1 MSILSAK
8 PRKSKYTLDDVVYRY
23 NNGQIETHT
32 IDEVLVVVSN
42 PDNTTNG
49 EQINQYGLVGVN
61 GHFDEDILFVKPNAC
76 LQRILQPDKN
86 HISGYMQHVIISG
99 QYEGFTSEFTTKDLT
114 GVSMEDSTVDEAEA
128 PDYTGC
134 FVDNASFHN
143 WAGSWIPS
151 RLEFIESVASYD
163 KKYTKW
169 EGQFPISDLRGLTI
183 VLGNANREDIFTG
196 CLLEG
201 TIFRITSMTEHAT
214 KSEILSWAESY
225 DELTT
230 IWADYYPVIDCR
242 NIVFTGNLNAIPI
255 PNLIGI
261 TIMFDVTDR
270 KFEGADFTGC
280 TMPTNADTKSEFKA
294 LAGSWDAVTTIWTDG
309 LPIGA

>member
-42 PDNTTNG
+42 IDGTTNG

-61 GHFDEDILFVKPNAC
+61 GHFDEDTLFVKPNAC

-86 HISGYMQHVIISG
+86 HVSGYMQHVIISA
-99 QYEGFTSEFTTKDLT
+99 QYEGFTSGFVTKDLT
-114 GVSMEDSTVDEAEA
+114 GVSMEDSTVDEAES
-128 PDYTGC
+128 PDYTDC

-143 WAGSWIPS
+143 WATSWIPS
-151 RLEFIESVASYD
+151 RVQFMEDVASFD

-169 EGQFPISDLRGLTI
+169 ESQLPIVDIRGMAITLSTGGDEDYFFGRMI
-183 VLGNANREDIFTG
+183 EDSIFSKPIIGNYP
-196 CLLEG
+196 
-201 TIFRITSMTEHAT
+201 T
-214 KSEILSWAESY
+214 KSDILSWVESY

-230 IWADYYPVIDCR
+230 IWVDGYPVIDCR
-242 NIVFTGNLNAIPI
+242 NIVFTGNLSALQSGTSQII
-255 PNLIGI
+255 
-261 TIMFDVTDR
+261 FDVTDR

-280 TMPTNADTKSEFKA
+280 TMPTNADTKGEFKA

>member
-1 MSILSAK
+1 MLSAK
-8 PRKSKYTLDDVVYRY
+8 PRKSKYTVGDTVYHY
-23 NNGQIETHT
+23 NNGAIETLT
-32 IDEVLVVVSN
+32 IKKVIVNVTN
-42 PDNTTNG
+42 PNDTTNG
-49 EQINQYGLVGVN
+49 IQINKYGFLEN
-61 GHFDEDILFVKPNAC
+61 DRFYLEEDLYVKPNAL
-76 LQRILQPDKN
+76 LQRILQPDRN
-86 HISGYMQHVIISG
+86 HISGYMQHLILSG
-99 QYEGFTSEFTTKDLT
+99 QYEGFTSGFVTKDLT

-143 WAGSWIPS
+143 WAASWIPS
-151 RLEFIESVASYD
+151 RLQFIEDVASYD

-169 EGQFPISDLRGLTI
+169 EGQFPISDLRGLTV
-183 VLGNANREDIFTG
+183 VLGDSNREDIFTG

-201 TIFRITSMTEHAT
+201 TIFRITNMAAHAT

-280 TMPTNADTKSEFKA
+280 TMPTNADTKAEFKA

-309 LPIGA
+309 LPIGS